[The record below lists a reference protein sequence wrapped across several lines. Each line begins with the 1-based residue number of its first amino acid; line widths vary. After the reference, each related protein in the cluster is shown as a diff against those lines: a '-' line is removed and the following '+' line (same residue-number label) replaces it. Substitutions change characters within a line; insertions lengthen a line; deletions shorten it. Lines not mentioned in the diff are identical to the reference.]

1 MGQRNARGVEQMTVQ
16 EDSLLACVEQ
26 LVAACETS
34 ASELRNLEE
43 RSTTGIEARL
53 NGLTQCIELLMKSHL
68 KSVATLA
75 DLLTEEQ
82 NYTTLEDNLLTSLK
96 LARDAEKQ
104 LNER

>member
-1 MGQRNARGVEQMTVQ
+1 MDQPLTALER
-16 EDSLLACVEQ
+16 DLLACVEQ
-26 LVAACETS
+26 LVTACETS

-82 NYTTLEDNLLTSLK
+82 NYTTLEENLQTSLK
-96 LARDAEKQ
+96 LARAAETLLQ
-104 LNER
+104 ES

>member
-1 MGQRNARGVEQMTVQ
+1 MDQSLTALER
-16 EDSLLACVEQ
+16 DLLACVEQ
-26 LVAACETS
+26 LVTACETS

-82 NYTTLEDNLLTSLK
+82 NYTTLEENLQTSLK
-96 LARDAEKQ
+96 LARAAETLLQ
-104 LNER
+104 ES